1 MTYVGGDTGASVGRS
16 MAQCWKRTNAK
27 QARHSWSGKGRTGRC
42 RASDKSRTVP
52 VPEQPEIQVSQA
64 VGAVRRAWEEGCGK
78 QTVELLLP
86 VIGAT
91 ELDDWPGGIKQQFRA
106 AQPMVEGILKEL
118 KKDDGLMGSL
128 DVDILDE
135 VDAVGVWCS
144 ENILA
149 VLFPT
154 AEVLQKV
161 AEMAQGKKLVLLINP
176 QWRSGQV
183 ISDFGFG
190 KQKKL
195 AEQFLSDFVLS
206 YGLQQRRML
215 GEDIR
220 LIRCFPGGWQIC
232 VRNSNGNMECIA
244 TPEELPSYKEIE
256 SMLRGREGSVAS
268 KSWLDR
274 IKLEAKFLK
283 DNL

>member
-1 MTYVGGDTGASVGRS
+1 MAGSLRWTGTKPTRRVGRE
-16 MAQCWKRTNAK
+16 
-27 QARHSWSGKGRTGRC
+27 KGREGRC

-64 VGAVRRAWEEGCGK
+64 VGAVRRAWEEGNGK

-86 VIGAT
+86 VTGAT

-118 KKDDGLMGSL
+118 KKDEGLSGSL
-128 DVDILDE
+128 AVDVLDE
-135 VDAVGVWCS
+135 VDAVGVWCN
-144 ENILA
+144 ETMLA

-161 AEMAQGKKLVLLINP
+161 AEMARGKRLVLLINP

-183 ISDFGFG
+183 ISDFGLG
-190 KQKKL
+190 KKKKL

-220 LIRCFPGGWQIC
+220 MLRCFPGGWQIC

-256 SMLRGREGSVAS
+256 SMLRGREGSIAS

-274 IKLEAKFLK
+274 IKMEAKFLK